1 MLSSSPLRSS
11 VPSVSALRFLR
22 AQSDSFY
29 FVIPSTCVRSSGGG
43 TRRWSSFRRS
53 ASSWTR
59 VNPSPCRATP
69 KADLFTKPALSLKRS
84 GSRRRPSIG
93 LNTHAKP
100 YLSPSNSV
108 PSRSSSSTSRT
119 LLRRLF
125 DLRRKKTAE
134 SKLNRPQGPALVDDK
149 TEPNF
154 TIARNLA
161 AKASNELRLR
171 CTEFD
176 INGDVTLV
184 NGEFKKSELIA
195 KVSMNHHERVKL
207 F

>member
-22 AQSDSFY
+22 AQSDSIY
-29 FVIPSTCVRSSGGG
+29 FVIPSTCGRSSGGG

-53 ASSWTR
+53 TSSWTR
-59 VNPSPCRATP
+59 FNPSSCRATP
-69 KADLFTKPALSLKRS
+69 KADLFTRPALSFKRS

-93 LNTHAKP
+93 LNTHTKP
-100 YLSPSNSV
+100 CLSPSNSV
-108 PSRSSSSTSRT
+108 PLRSSSSTSRT

-134 SKLNRPQGPALVDDK
+134 SKLNRPQGPALFDDK

-195 KVSMNHHERVKL
+195 KVSMNHSQRAKL
-207 F
+207 V

>member
-1 MLSSSPLRSS
+1 MLSSSPIRPS

-22 AQSDSFY
+22 AQSNSFHS
-29 FVIPSTCVRSSGGG
+29 VIPSTCARTSEGG
-43 TRRWSSFRRS
+43 THRWPSFRRN
-53 ASSWTR
+53 ASGWAH
-59 VNPSPCRATP
+59 VDPSPSRATP
-69 KADLFTKPALSLKRS
+69 KADLFTKPALSPKRS

-93 LNTHAKP
+93 LNAHANL
-100 YLSPSNSV
+100 YLSPSSSV
-108 PSRSSSSTSRT
+108 HSRSSASSSRP

-134 SKLNRPQGPALVDDK
+134 SKLNRSQGPALLDDK
-149 TEPNF
+149 SEPNF
-154 TIARNLA
+154 TVARNLA

-176 INGDVTLV
+176 SNGNVTLV

-195 KVSMNHHERVKL
+195 KVSVNQVEG
-207 F
+207 FI